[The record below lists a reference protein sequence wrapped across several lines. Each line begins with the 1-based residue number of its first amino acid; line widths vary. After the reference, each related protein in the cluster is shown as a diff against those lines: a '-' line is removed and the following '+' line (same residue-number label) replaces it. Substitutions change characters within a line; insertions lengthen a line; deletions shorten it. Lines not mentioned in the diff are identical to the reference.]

1 MAYLSLYRKF
11 RPSGF
16 DKLLGQEH
24 IVRILVNQI
33 KTDTIGHAYLFT
45 GARGTGKTS
54 AAKIFARAVNCL
66 SPINGSPC
74 GECAVCRALSD
85 VSNLD
90 ILEIDA
96 ASNNGVDEIRDLR
109 EKIKYPPVSGKYK
122 VYIVD
127 EVHMLSTAAFNALLK
142 TLEEPP
148 RHAIFIL
155 ATTEVQ
161 KLPDT
166 ILSRCMRF
174 DFRLLPEE
182 LIAKHLENIFAQV
195 GKDADA
201 SAIRAIASAGEGSMR
216 DALSV
221 ADMCLSYSEG
231 KLTYDDV
238 LDILGA
244 VDRNLLTGLIDDM
257 LGGNLKDSLD
267 KIEKTVNYGR
277 SITVLVKDI
286 AIMIRNAIVLK
297 SNPNKVLALPDN
309 VCSNLRIIAKKY
321 DTSVLLRALEKVN
334 ELTAELRYSTSPRL
348 LLEATVVKISDA
360 RADLNVDGLLTRI
373 TMLETKNAE
382 LSAKIEKIESGAVA
396 INVNSKESGARK
408 STIEIVPDDM
418 GGDSRRIWARFVK
431 YLRDS
436 GMFALYEGALSVK
449 ETNID
454 NGVFSVVVED
464 NTNYTILSSAQNVN
478 EIGKML
484 TNLTGVEYKFKCKLP
499 EGMTEAQTGD
509 IDRLKSLISED
520 KLNIIK

>member
-11 RPSGF
+11 RPNGF

-33 KTDTIGHAYLFT
+33 NTGAIGHAYLFT

-54 AAKIFARAVNCL
+54 AAKIFAKAVNCEN
-66 SPINGSPC
+66 PVNGSPC
-74 GECAVCRALSD
+74 GECKVCKALSD

-148 RHAIFIL
+148 AHAIFIL

-174 DFRLLPEE
+174 DFRLLSEE
-182 LIAKHLENIFAQV
+182 LIAKHIADIFNQI
-195 GKDADA
+195 GKDADTN
-201 SAIRAIASAGEGSMR
+201 AIRAIAAAGEGSMR

-221 ADMCLSYSEG
+221 ADMCISYSDGKLSYDE
-231 KLTYDDV
+231 V

-244 VDRNLLTGLIDDM
+244 VDRNVLVELIDDM
-257 LGGNLKDSLD
+257 LSGNVKDALD
-267 KIEKTVNYGR
+267 KIDSTINTGR
-277 SITVLVKDI
+277 SITVLVKDL
-286 AIMIRNAIVLK
+286 AVMLRNAIVVK
-297 SNPNKVLALPDN
+297 SGFSRMIALPDN
-309 VCSNLRIIAKKY
+309 VFSKLRIIASKY
-321 DTSVLLRALEKVN
+321 DNSAILRALEKVN
-334 ELTAELRYSTSPRL
+334 ELTAELRYSLSPRL
-348 LLEATVVKISDA
+348 LLEAMIVKVCES

-373 TMLETKNAE
+373 TMLEGKISELVTKISNIE
-382 LSAKIEKIESGAVA
+382 SGSVTLSAKTGTTSRV
-396 INVNSKESGARK
+396 S
-408 STIEIVPDDM
+408 IEITPDDM

-431 YLRDS
+431 YLRDA
-436 GMFALYEGALSVK
+436 GMFALYQGALAVK
-449 ETNID
+449 ETTAE

-464 NTNYTILSSAQNVN
+464 NTNYSILSERQNVE
-478 EIGKML
+478 EISKIL
-484 TNLTGVEYKFKCKLP
+484 TMLTGVEYKFKCKLP
-499 EGMTEAQTGD
+499 EGMDEPVTGD
-509 IDRLKSLISED
+509 IDRIKTLISDE
-520 KLNIIK
+520 KLKIIK

>member
-1 MAYLSLYRKF
+1 
-11 RPSGF
+11 
-16 DKLLGQEH
+16 
-24 IVRILVNQI
+24 NQI
-33 KTDTIGHAYLFT
+33 KTGTIGHAYLFT

-54 AAKIFARAVNCL
+54 AAKIFAKAVNCL
-66 SPINGSPC
+66 NPVSGSPC
-74 GECAVCRALSD
+74 GECAVCKALSD

-182 LIAKHLENIFAQV
+182 LIAKHLEDIFAEV
-195 GKDADA
+195 GKDAET
-201 SAIRAIASAGEGSMR
+201 SAVRAIASAGEGSMR

-221 ADMCLSYSEG
+221 ADMCLSYSQE
-231 KLTYDDV
+231 KLTYSDV

-244 VDRNLLTGLIDDM
+244 VDRTVLTELIDDM
-257 LGGNLKDSLD
+257 LGGNLKDVLD
-267 KIEKTVNYGR
+267 KIDKTVNSGR
-277 SITVLVKDI
+277 SITVLVKDL
-286 AIMIRNAIVLK
+286 AVMLRNVIVLK
-297 SNPNKVLALPDN
+297 SDANKKFALPDN
-309 VCSNLRIIAKKY
+309 VCSNLRIIANKY
-321 DTSVLLRALEKVN
+321 ETSAVLRALEKIN

-373 TMLETKNAE
+373 TMLEGKIAE
-382 LSAKIEKIESGAVA
+382 LGSKLEKIESGAVA
-396 INVNSKESGARK
+396 IAVKGGENSRVQAVPD
-408 STIEIVPDDM
+408 IVPDDM

-431 YLRDS
+431 FLRDS
-436 GMFALYEGALSVK
+436 GMFALYQGALSVK
-449 ETNID
+449 ETEIE
-454 NGVFSVVVED
+454 NGIFSVVVED
-464 NTNYTILSSAQNVN
+464 NTNYSILSSNQNVV
-478 EIGKML
+478 EIGKLL
-484 TNLTGVEYKFKCKLP
+484 TKLTGVEYKFKCKLP
-499 EGMTEAQTGD
+499 EGMTEAQSGD